1 MRKNK
6 ACKVARKDFPPNQDK
21 DLPISTMEGS
31 STNNNNSL
39 TGETDTTSPQFD
51 DDTTNEEEGQ
61 RSEENEE
68 SEPEIEDD
76 PGQEDFRDEGAEYF
90 SDGIESDFGDDVSLN
105 HGLEPTD
112 FSESLH
118 VSDLISEENLPPEP
132 TPVGTTP
139 GKDGENEKKGGMN
152 TTDLLVAG
160 GVGIGAIAGVAL
172 FSTKMKNLL
181 DKSNDV
187 DEDDAAAIV
196 LQQQR
201 EQSAPQ
207 TGESSANASSGN
219 IAGSAPVYVFGLG

>member
-1 MRKNK
+1 
-6 ACKVARKDFPPNQDK
+6 
-21 DLPISTMEGS
+21 MERS
-31 STNNNNSL
+31 STNNKNGI
-39 TGETDTTSPQFD
+39 TGERDNSSPQFD
-51 DDTTNEEEGQ
+51 DDATNEEEGQ

-76 PGQEDFRDEGAEYF
+76 PGEEDFTDEGAECF
-90 SDGIESDFGDDVSLN
+90 SDGIESDFGDNVSLD

-118 VSDLISEENLPPEP
+118 VSDLISEKNLPPEP

-139 GKDGENEKKGGMN
+139 WKDGENDKKGGMN

-160 GVGIGAIAGVAL
+160 GVGIGAVAGVAL
-172 FSTKMKNLL
+172 FSAKMKNIL
-181 DKSNDV
+181 DKSN
-187 DEDDAAAIV
+187 DEDDAAALV

-219 IAGSAPVYVFGLG
+219 IAGSAPVYVFRSGRILQFWMNRSRR